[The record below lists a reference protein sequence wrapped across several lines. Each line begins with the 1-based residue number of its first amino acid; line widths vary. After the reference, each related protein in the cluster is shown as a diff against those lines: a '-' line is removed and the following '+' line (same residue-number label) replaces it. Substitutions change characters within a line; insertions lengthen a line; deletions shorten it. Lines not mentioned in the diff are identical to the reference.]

1 MPGIRVKGLMTSAP
15 YVANPEDN
23 RMYFRQLK
31 QLCVDINAKN
41 IDNINMDVLSMG
53 MTNDYIVAIEEGAT
67 HIRVGTAIFGAR
79 DYPPTSSSS
88 PKDSMLIE
96 QSNGI
101 LQRIII
107 YREREYEFC

>member
-1 MPGIRVKGLMTSAP
+1 MTSAP

-23 RMYFRQLK
+23 RVYFRQLK

-67 HIRVGTAIFGAR
+67 HIRVGTAIFGAE
-79 DYPPTSSSS
+79 
-88 PKDSMLIE
+88 I
-96 QSNGI
+96 I
-101 LQRIII
+101 LTDNSISCLI
-107 YREREYEFC
+107 YRWCKG